1 MQEFKFN
8 IYGEMF
14 HQNGYSRNEI
24 LSYIAATREEALATC
39 KRLYPKFHIMSIWE
53 DESEV
58 EVVKLQSLI
67 WWDFSSLLCLLSSV
81 LILVLSC

>member
-1 MQEFKFN
+1 MIEETKFN

-39 KRLYPKFHIMSIWE
+39 KRLYPNFHIMSIWVDDSVPE
-53 DESEV
+53 IV
-58 EVVKLQSLI
+58 RPQRLI
-67 WWDFSSLLCLLSSV
+67 
-81 LILVLSC
+81 

>member
-1 MQEFKFN
+1 MQEIKFN

-39 KRLYPKFHIMSIWE
+39 KRINPKFHIMSIWK
-53 DESEV
+53 DDSKP
-58 EVVKLQSLI
+58 EVVKMQSLI
-67 WWDFSSLLCLLSSV
+67 
-81 LILVLSC
+81 

>member
-1 MQEFKFN
+1 MLTILSSVTDNIMKEIKFN

-39 KRLYPKFHIMSIWE
+39 KRLYPKFHIMSIWV
-53 DESEV
+53 DDSEP
-58 EVVKLQSLI
+58 EVVKVQSLR
-67 WWDFSSLLCLLSSV
+67 
-81 LILVLSC
+81 

>member
-1 MQEFKFN
+1 MQEIKFN

-14 HQNGYSRNEI
+14 HQNGYSRTDI
-24 LSYIAATREEALATC
+24 LSYIASSREEALATC
-39 KRLYPKFHIMSIWE
+39 KRLNPKFHIMSIWE